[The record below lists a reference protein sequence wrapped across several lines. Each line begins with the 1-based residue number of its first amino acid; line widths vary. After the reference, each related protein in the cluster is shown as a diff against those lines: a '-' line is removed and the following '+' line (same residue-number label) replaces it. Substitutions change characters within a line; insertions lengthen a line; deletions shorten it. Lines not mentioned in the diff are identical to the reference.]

1 MGWYNMDHNLQELQ
15 NNYNYLLESVKNNS
29 MSIDDAVKT
38 LENLSVHDAS
48 GKLWKMNIHG
58 QFISGYPGN
67 ELQPS
72 NAEAFSSERRDHNS
86 HDRNLNVPPS
96 DNAEYYTPYHDLAS
110 ASKKRNFPKFN
121 IKRARTPIILTVCIF
136 VGLYFFNQRES
147 LPSNEITYEGN
158 GVSNQESDSNKDANS
173 EGSLLDIDNV
183 GDESNKINKI
193 DEAGSN
199 LDSSDDSLQND
210 GNYSKEKKEIFKIL
224 TSLDKDNSLLS
235 RIVNEN
241 DSSNQRL
248 LYEAQI
254 IGYLSVG
261 LKFVVSEIEVINEIY
276 YYKVEVMK
284 NKDVLLLGD
293 GKLTGFG
300 KKISEIEITWP
311 KFKRVL

>member
-1 MGWYNMDHNLQELQ
+1 MDQNLQELQ

-38 LENLSVHDAS
+38 LDNLSVHDAS
-48 GKLWKMNIHG
+48 GKLWKMDIHG

-72 NAEAFSSERRDHNS
+72 NAEAFSSDRGSNNS
-86 HDRNLNVPPS
+86 HDRNLNIPPS
-96 DNAEYYTPYHDLAS
+96 DSGEYFTPYQDIAS

-136 VGLYFFNQRES
+136 IGLYFFNQRES
-147 LPSNEITYEGN
+147 LPSNEITYEGS
-158 GVSNQESDSNKDANS
+158 GVNNQESDSNKEGNS
-173 EGSLLDIDNV
+173 EGNLLDIDNV
-183 GDESNKINKI
+183 GEESSNTNKN
-193 DEAGSN
+193 DEAGSS
-199 LDSSDDSLQND
+199 LDSSADSIEN
-210 GNYSKEKKEIFKIL
+210 GANYIKEKKEIYKIL

-235 RIVNEN
+235 RIINEN

-261 LKFVVSEIEVINEIY
+261 LKFVISEIEVKNEIY
-276 YYKVEVMK
+276 YYKVEVMQ
-284 NKDVLLLGD
+284 NKDVLLLGE
-293 GKLTGFG
+293 GKLTGYG
-300 KKISEIEITWP
+300 KKLSEIEITWP

>member
-1 MGWYNMDHNLQELQ
+1 MDQNLQELQ

-29 MSIDDAVKT
+29 MSINDAVKT

-72 NAEAFSSERRDHNS
+72 NAEAFSSERRDNNS
-86 HDRNLNVPPS
+86 HDRNLNIPPS
-96 DNAEYYTPYHDLAS
+96 DNAEYFTPYQDLAS
-110 ASKKRNFPKFN
+110 ASKKRNFPQFN

-136 VGLYFFNQRES
+136 IGLYFFSQRES

-158 GVSNQESDSNKDANS
+158 GVSTQGPESSKEANS
-173 EGSLLDIDNV
+173 EGNLLDIDNV
-183 GDESNKINKI
+183 GDESESTKINKN
-193 DEAGSN
+193 DEAGTS
-199 LDSSDDSLQND
+199 LDSSEGSLQND
-210 GNYSKEKKEIFKIL
+210 SNYSKEKKEIYKIL
-224 TSLDKDNSLLS
+224 TSLDKDSSLLS

-248 LYEAQI
+248 LYEAQL

-261 LKFVVSEIEVINEIY
+261 LKFVVSEIEVKNEIY

-284 NKDVLLLGD
+284 NKDVLLLGE
-293 GKLTGFG
+293 GKFTGFG

-311 KFKRVL
+311 KFKRVS

>member
-1 MGWYNMDHNLQELQ
+1 MDQNLQELQ
-15 NNYNYLLESVKNNS
+15 NNYNYLLDSVKNNS

-38 LENLSVHDAS
+38 LDNLSVHDAS
-48 GKLWKMNIHG
+48 GKLWKMNIYG

-72 NAEAFSSERRDHNS
+72 NAEAFSSERRDNNS
-86 HDRNLNVPPS
+86 HDRDLNIPPS
-96 DNAEYYTPYHDLAS
+96 DNGEYFTPYQDLAS
-110 ASKKRNFPKFN
+110 GSKKRNFPKFN

-136 VGLYFFNQRES
+136 IGLYFFNQRES
-147 LPSNEITYEGN
+147 LPSKEITYEGN
-158 GVSNQESDSNKDANS
+158 GVSDQQPDSKKEGNS
-173 EGSLLDIDNV
+173 EGNLLDIDNV
-183 GDESNKINKI
+183 GEESSNTNKNDES
-193 DEAGSN
+193 DGR
-199 LDSSDDSLQND
+199 LDPATNSLQND
-210 GNYSKEKKEIFKIL
+210 GNYLKEKKEVYKIL

-235 RIVNEN
+235 RIINEN

-261 LKFVVSEIEVINEIY
+261 LKFVISEIEVKNEIY

-284 NKDVLLLGD
+284 NKDVLLLGE
-293 GKLTGFG
+293 GKLTGYG
-300 KKISEIEITWP
+300 KKLSEIEITWP